1 MSNLLSLDHVSKVI
15 EENGNTLTILKDVT
29 LSVRR
34 SECLIVLGAS
44 GSGKSTL
51 LNILGTLD
59 TPTSGE
65 FIYKGIPIE
74 QYSIEAIAG
83 IRQRDISFI
92 FQFYHLLPEFTVLE
106 NILLKA
112 SLANISSKEAK
123 KRALHLLE
131 QIGMIQKKD
140 TSVTCLSGGEK
151 QRVSIARALVT
162 NPVLLLADEPTG
174 SLDRDN
180 GIVIMDLLAR
190 LQQEYETAIVM
201 VTHNRELILPNAS
214 YVTMSNGEVQRA
226 VPST

>member
-1 MSNLLSLDHVSKVI
+1 MSNLLSLHHISKVI
-15 EENGNTLTILKDVT
+15 EENGNTLTILKDVV

-34 SECLIVLGAS
+34 SECIIVLGSS

-65 FIYKGIPIE
+65 FIYQGTPIE
-74 QYSIEAIAG
+74 QYSVEEIVG
-83 IRQRDISFI
+83 IRQKDISFI

-112 SLANISSKEAK
+112 SIANMPSKEAK

-131 QIGMIQKKD
+131 QIGMIHKKD
-140 TSVTCLSGGEK
+140 ITVTCLSGGEK
-151 QRVSIARALVT
+151 QRVSIARALIT

-180 GIVIMDLLAR
+180 GIIIMDLLTR
-190 LQQEYETAIVM
+190 LQQEYGTAIVM
-201 VTHNRELILPNAS
+201 VTHNKELVLPNAS
-214 YVTMSNGEVQRA
+214 YVTMSNGELRREVLD
-226 VPST
+226 T